1 MEKIHS
7 SMVKLF
13 KVNIGCGG
21 GILPP
26 HGYTTQLEIKLGV
39 EFEIIIIKGK
49 GQELEDGFIRTEG
62 VGIFYKGF
70 SDCFENKV

>member
-21 GILPP
+21 GVLPP
-26 HGYTTQLEIKLGV
+26 HGYTTQLEKKLGV

-49 GQELEDGFIRTEG
+49 GKELEDGFIRMER
-62 VGIFYKGF
+62 VGIFYEGF
-70 SDCFENKV
+70 SDCFEYEV